1 MSYISTIKSSCA
13 EGDDVSSKR
22 VVMFHFL
29 YAAIF
34 MIFVQAVFT
43 TIRMYKWANL
53 EGVGDFEVHSV
64 FPDVV
69 WYCVFSVIGGIAGIN
84 GVQKGFGKQK
94 PKTNESVS

>member
-1 MSYISTIKSSCA
+1 MSYASTIKNSCG

-34 MIFVQAVFT
+34 MILVQAVFT
-43 TIRMYKWANL
+43 TIRMIKWANL

-64 FPDVV
+64 FPDIV
-69 WYCVFSVIGGIAGIN
+69 WYGVFGVITGIAGIN
-84 GVQKGFGKQK
+84 GVQKGFGKQPK
-94 PKTNESVS
+94 PTQEIN